1 MSEPPKSRNSL
12 SDNVQKDA
20 SALRHFRLAVVISHP
35 IQYFAPL
42 FRRLAQHPL
51 IDLTVLYAS
60 LIGAHAYKDRDFGE
74 IIAWD
79 IPVLD
84 GYRYVQLRSYGTAN
98 LQGFL
103 NCTAP
108 GIVSYVR
115 REQYD
120 SILVFGWANTTS
132 WLAFA
137 AAQKTGV
144 PWMLYGDSNA
154 IYEREKAW
162 PKRVIRKF
170 VLEQLFRRTAAFLMT
185 GTFNRMFYESLGVS
199 PDRCFKVPLA
209 IDNEY
214 FSRRADEA
222 RQRRELIRARYGIPS
237 NVVLLLFVGKLIPR
251 KRPHDVLCALKTLQ
265 PRLPGLGVAFVGE
278 GILRTSLE
286 SEAVQ
291 QNIKNVFFLGFRN
304 QAELPDI
311 YAASDIFILP
321 SYYDPKPLVAN
332 EAMACGL
339 PILASDR
346 TGIWGP
352 DEILKGGENGFVYP
366 CGDPTSL
373 QEAIYRLATD
383 SELCQQMGRQ
393 SLQIIQGFGYD
404 QCVDGILKAL
414 AFVTHRSDV
423 PECTPPLYLR
433 TARFDS
439 PTITKR
445 KKQ

>member
-1 MSEPPKSRNSL
+1 M
-12 SDNVQKDA
+12 
-20 SALRHFRLAVVISHP
+20 
-35 IQYFAPL
+35 
-42 FRRLAQHPL
+42 
-51 IDLTVLYAS
+51 TVLYAS
-60 LIGAHAYKDRDFGE
+60 LVGAHAYKDRDFGE

-79 IPVLD
+79 IPLLD
-84 GYRYVQLRSYGTAN
+84 GYRYVQLRSYGTAK

-108 GIVSYVR
+108 GILSYFR

-120 SILVFGWANTTS
+120 AIIVFGWANTTS

-137 AAQKTGV
+137 AAQKTGI

-154 IYEREKAW
+154 IYEKEKAW
-162 PKRVIRKF
+162 PKRIIRKF
-170 VLEQLFRRTAAFLMT
+170 VLEQLFRRTAAFLLT
-185 GTFNRMFYESLGVS
+185 GALNRRFYESFGVS
-199 PDRCFKVPLA
+199 LDRCFSVPLA

-222 RQRRELIRARYGIPS
+222 KQRRQLIRARYGIPS

-251 KRPHDVLCALKTLQ
+251 KRPQDVLCALKNLQ
-265 PRLPGLGVAFVGE
+265 PRLSRLGVAFVGQ
-278 GILRTSLE
+278 GGLRTSLE
-286 SEAVQ
+286 SEAVL

-304 QAELPDI
+304 QAELPNI

-321 SYYDPKPLVAN
+321 SSYDPRGLVAN

-352 DEILKGGENGFVYP
+352 GDILREGENGFVYP

-373 QEAIYRLATD
+373 KEAIYRLAAD
-383 SELCQQMGRQ
+383 SELRQQMGRQ

-414 AFVTHRSDV
+414 AFVTHQPGVLGR
-423 PECTPPLYLR
+423 TPPTLPTLS
-433 TARFDS
+433 TDSKIRFS
-439 PTITKR
+439 
-445 KKQ
+445 